1 MDVVKRLQNHNI
13 KPSVQRIA
21 IMNYLIEHR
30 THPTVDEIYTMLD
43 TVFPRWIIV
52 YNVEEAKG
60 ELEYLGAVLETRY
73 KLVSDLEEFDL
84 YQLRQ

>member
-1 MDVVKRLQNHNI
+1 MAPEK
-13 KPSVQRIA
+13 
-21 IMNYLIEHR
+21 
-30 THPTVDEIYTMLD
+30 TVDEIYTMLD